1 MTYDEFRKLRVND
14 IIHRKIDANDNIY
27 VFKITII
34 DDYGTKGQFY
44 DPVLKDWVLVPPEYV
59 GARNYVTLRAG
70 DAIKKIDV
78 PDPLTDSFIEEKW
91 KELQALNILDSNN
104 KHAVLPE
111 TWFLFPKGTFC
122 SDVSAWFD
130 EKHSKG
136 LKYLSEL
143 SSNPEADDTIEA
155 LEGDV
160 EVVSNTL
167 AIGVDEEDEGFDI
180 NTGEDDDLESIPVI
194 SVVGSGS
201 SMQSSEPLWKT
212 ELKGF
217 HSENKAGADSKASE
231 SVVSDS
237 VWGKSSNSKSSED
250 ASLWKSE
257 TNTSA
262 PAADKPNDTA
272 KDTAVGSN
280 PIPDNSSV
288 KPADKEET
296 KAADT
301 PIVSDVIT
309 DKPQETVSKDT
320 GKKAEEPEQKADSS
334 AVADKPQVP
343 EQKADTAKT
352 ADGNAD
358 KPQEAN
364 INEGQNT
371 AEEPDKTQDTAKAAD
386 GNAAKPQETNAN
398 DTDKKTE
405 EPDKTQN
412 TAKAADGNAAKPQ
425 EPEHTNKVPDNKEE
439 SMSNNTA
446 DLDVMKQTAEAIRD
460 EYLKL
465 ADQVANLNVKQ
476 FTAIQKY
483 LTDEKISDTNAGIIA
498 FLKAHRNL
506 LTSIYDTGF
515 DVSADDGS
523 TVSIT
528 PKMLEQIR
536 QKLDIQ
542 AGKDIALNTDQREL
556 SDEEYLEIYRNSLK

>member
-91 KELQALNILDSNN
+91 KELQELNILDSNN
-104 KHAVLPE
+104 KHAVLQE

-122 SDVSAWFD
+122 SDVTSWFD

-136 LKYLSEL
+136 LKYLSDL
-143 SSNPEADDTIEA
+143 SSNSEADDTIEA
-155 LEGDV
+155 LEGDI
-160 EVVSNTL
+160 EVVSNAL
-167 AIGVDEEDEGFDI
+167 AIGVEEDDEGFDI
-180 NTGEDDDLESIPVI
+180 NTGEEDDLESIPVI
-194 SVVGSGS
+194 SVVGSGP

-217 HSENKAGADSKASE
+217 HSENPPEQKNGTDAKASE

-237 VWGKSSNSKSSED
+237 VWGKTSNPKDAES
-250 ASLWKSE
+250 ASLWKSDTGE
-257 TNTSA
+257 SSQT
-262 PAADKPNDTA
+262 ADKPEDA
-272 KDTAVGSN
+272 SA
-280 PIPDNSSV
+280 DNQTVSEATQVPADDNV
-288 KPADKEET
+288 KPADKEPNQT
-296 KAADT
+296 ADT
-301 PIVSDVIT
+301 PIVSDIVT
-309 DKPQETVSKDT
+309 DKPQESDHQDT
-320 GKKAEEPEQKADSS
+320 EQASAEPEKKEDATAADSNV
-334 AVADKPQVP
+334 ATDKPQEANQKVDADKP
-343 EQKADTAKT
+343 ADS
-352 ADGNAD
+352 NAD
-358 KPQEAN
+358 KPQEVNDNDAN
-364 INEGQNT
+364 KPT
-371 AEEPDKTQDTAKAAD
+371 DTANASDASAD
-386 GNAAKPQETNAN
+386 NTQT
-398 DTDKKTE
+398 
-405 EPDKTQN
+405 PDL
-412 TAKAADGNAAKPQ
+412 
-425 EPEHTNKVPDNKEE
+425 NKVPDKKEE
-439 SMSNNTA
+439 SMINNTA

-465 ADQVANLNVKQ
+465 ADQVASLNVNQ

-498 FLKAHRNL
+498 FLKTHKNL

-515 DVSADDGS
+515 EVSADDGS
-523 TVSIT
+523 SVSIT

-536 QKLDIQ
+536 RKLDIQ
-542 AGKDIALNTDQREL
+542 AGKDIALGSDQREL
-556 SDEEYLEIYRNSLK
+556 SDDEYLEIYRNSLKK